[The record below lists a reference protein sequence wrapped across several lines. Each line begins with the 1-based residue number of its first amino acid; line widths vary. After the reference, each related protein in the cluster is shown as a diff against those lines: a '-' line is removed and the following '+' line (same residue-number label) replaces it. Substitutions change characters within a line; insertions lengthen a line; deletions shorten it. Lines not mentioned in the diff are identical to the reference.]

1 MILSLILAVL
11 SGGLMVLLFPPFNLT
26 LLAPFVLAPL
36 IFAASREPRWRFRFG
51 YGYVAGFAYWFGLT
65 NWIHSTLAK
74 YGGVGPLGA
83 WGLFVLLCLAKALQM
98 GAFSALLRPILKTR
112 FGIPAVAALWVA
124 IEWTQI
130 WVGFEWLNLGNA
142 GQEMSV
148 LAKMAPITGVWGMS
162 FAFALMSTVVVGILL
177 KRRLVSL
184 WLLGFALLAILAD
197 LPAPE
202 KGGRGAVA
210 VQPNLENDTIWTPE
224 LAAKVGDRLADLSFA
239 AVRGRD
245 ADFIV
250 WPEMPLTL
258 RYEDPETLAL
268 AAKVTASSGGA
279 ALLTGSVSR
288 TFGQL
293 PYNSALLVATD
304 GKVISRY
311 DKINLVPFG
320 EYVPK
325 PFDFLVNKIS
335 NEAGD
340 YRPGSQ
346 ITVSTSKGHRSG
358 AFICYEAVYPDFV
371 RKFALG
377 GAEVLF
383 NISNDGW
390 AGSVAARH
398 QHLEIARMRAVENAR
413 WLVRVTNDGVTAVID
428 PAGRITNALP
438 EEKEAALRFR
448 FNYRS
453 DLTIYTRFGD
463 WFVLLCALAATAGG
477 LIGRPTSSR

>member
-1 MILSLILAVL
+1 MILNLILAL
-11 SGGLMVLLFPPFNLT
+11 LTGGLMVLLFPPFNLS
-26 LLAPFVLAPL
+26 LLAPFVVAPL
-36 IFAASREPRWRFRFG
+36 IFAAAREPRWKLRFA
-51 YGYVAGFAYWFGLT
+51 YGYLAGFAYWFGLT

-74 YGGVGPLGA
+74 YGGVGPPGA
-83 WGLFVLLCLAKALQM
+83 WALFVLLCMAKALQM
-98 GAFSALLRPILKTR
+98 GAFSALLRPVLQSR

-148 LAKMAPITGVWGMS
+148 LAKLAPITGVWGMS
-162 FAFALMSTVVVGILL
+162 FAFALMSTVVAGILL

-184 WLLGFALLAILAD
+184 WLLAFALLAILPE
-197 LPAPE
+197 LPAPD
-202 KGGRGAVA
+202 KGSRGAVA

-224 LAAKVGDRLADLSFA
+224 LAATVGDRLADLSFA
-239 AVRGRD
+239 AVHGRD

-258 RYEDPETLAL
+258 RYEDPGTLAL

-288 TFGQL
+288 AFGQL
-293 PYNSALLVATD
+293 PYNSALLVGTN

-335 NEAGD
+335 TEAGD
-340 YRPGSQ
+340 YRPGSR
-346 ITVSTSKGHRSG
+346 ITVPTSKGHRSG
-358 AFICYEAVYPDFV
+358 TFICYEAVYPDFV
-371 RKFALG
+371 RQFTLR

-390 AGSVAARH
+390 AGSMAARH
-398 QHLEIARMRAVENAR
+398 QHLQVARMRAVENGR
-413 WLVRVTNDGVTAVID
+413 WLVRVTNDGVTAVVD
-428 PAGRITNALP
+428 PAGRITNTLP
-438 EEKEAALRFR
+438 EEKEAAMRFR

-463 WFVLLCALAATAGG
+463 WFVLLCALAATASG
-477 LIGRPTSSR
+477 LAGLRTPTR